1 MEGKIVKAISGFY
14 YVKTEGNNVYE
25 CRAKGAFKNEGI
37 TPLVGDN
44 VTFQVTD
51 AERREGMV
59 KEIHPRKN
67 ELVRPAVANVD
78 QAMVVFAIREP
89 NPNFSTLDRFLLLMK
104 KQNVPVLLVFN
115 KRDLVKSGDI
125 TRIKTAYC
133 NAGCK
138 MFFISAGVGGNA
150 AKIELFVLKQHLKN
164 KVTVMAGP
172 SGVGKSTLLNEL
184 VAADQDE
191 IAAVGTLS
199 RKAGRGKQTTRHI
212 ELYDSRK
219 KGFHIIDT
227 PGFTS
232 LLVNSSDYTRDN
244 LKDAIP
250 EFAPYQDKCPF
261 KDCKHI
267 KERDCA
273 VKKAVEEKKIS
284 LSRYNS
290 YKSIYEEIGA
300 TVRK

>member
-1 MEGKIVKAISGFY
+1 MEGKIYKALSGFY
-14 YVKTEGNNVYE
+14 YVKTPQKNVYE

-51 AERREGMV
+51 AEKREGVV

-67 ELVRPAVANVD
+67 ALTRPNVANVD
-78 QAMVVFAIREP
+78 QAMVVFAVKEP
-89 NPNFSTLDRFLLLMK
+89 NPNFSTLDRFLVLMK
-104 KQNVPVLLVFN
+104 KQDIPVIIVFN
-115 KRDLVKSGDI
+115 KKDLAKSNDI
-125 TRIKTAYC
+125 KKIKETYK

-138 MFFISAGVGGNA
+138 LFFIA
-150 AKIELFVLKQHLKN
+150 AKTPDGRQVGRIQMFLLKRQLKG

-172 SGVGKSTLLNEL
+172 SGVGKSSLLNKITYYD
-184 VAADQDE
+184 ADE
-191 IAAVGTLS
+191 TAAVGEIS
-199 RKAGRGKQTTRHI
+199 KKIGRGKHTTRHNEI
-212 ELYDSRK
+212 YDSK
-219 KGFHIIDT
+219 KGYEIVDT

-232 LLVNSSDYTRDN
+232 LLVNSEDYTRDD
-244 LKDAIP
+244 LKEAIP
-250 EFAPYQDKCPF
+250 EFAPYASQCPF

-273 VKKAVEEKKIS
+273 VKKAVDEKKIP

-290 YKSIYEEIGA
+290 YKSIYEEIGS
-300 TVRK
+300 KK